1 MLSEFS
7 KTVSE
12 RILILDGAMG
22 SMLQRSSVSESD
34 FLGEH
39 NSDSLCLTRP
49 DVIQNIHR
57 SYIDAGADIISTC
70 SFGANRLVQQNY
82 GLADRAGDMARS
94 SARIARK
101 AADAASRKIWV
112 AGSAG
117 PTGRSLTLATDA
129 SDPTYRPVSFT
140 LMQEAYFQQ
149 FKALI
154 EGGVDLILLETWFDA
169 LNAKAAICALQDIGK
184 DIPVIISATVS
195 DKSGRTLTGQ
205 TLEAFFIA
213 IRHCPGITAFGINC
227 SLGAAMMAP
236 LVRDISAFSDI
247 PVIFYPNA
255 GVPDSFGQYSETP
268 AQTAAIM
275 KMLALEGTINIA
287 GGCCGTTPEHI
298 AAIAEAVSGIP
309 PRKCPPSHNGLQVSG
324 LETVSIDRS
333 LNFTNIG
340 ERTNVAGSR
349 RFAKMIAEGKY
360 ENALQVAAAQI
371 EGGASIID
379 VNMDDAMLDSTG
391 EMCRFL
397 RYAASDPAVSRAA
410 VMIDTSCW
418 ETAVEA
424 LQNVQGKSI
433 VNSISL
439 KDGEN
444 EFIRRARHIHSMG
457 AAMVVM
463 AFDEEG
469 QATTFDRKRDI
480 CARSY
485 RLLTEAGIP
494 PHDIIFDVN
503 VLTLCDGNVEHSRF
517 GIDFIETV
525 RWIKKELPGALTS
538 GGISNLSFAFRGNN
552 TVREAMHSV
561 FLYHA
566 IAAGLDMAI
575 VNPQM
580 LQVYD
585 NIDKKLLEGIE
596 DVIFDHS
603 PEAADRLVSLAA
615 NFSSSIAEVSP
626 GTDENLSTTPSGD
639 SEPVSPERK
648 VTELLIRGD
657 SSGLDEAVHE
667 CLTLFSE
674 AVKVIEGPL
683 MKGMEAVGT
692 LFSEGKMFLPQV
704 VRSAKVMREAVNI
717 LEPYMPRSSEGAL
730 RPKAV
735 IATVKG
741 DVHDIGKDITSIVLQ
756 CAGFEVCDLGVMV
769 PCDDIL
775 AKAEEI
781 GADIIGVSGLITPS
795 LARMEEICRE
805 MHIRGLDTPL
815 FVGGAA
821 TSALHTAVKLAPLYP
836 NVHYGA
842 DASASA
848 VMAKKYLAD
857 PAGFIAEE
865 DRKHSHLRTLWETS
879 ATRTEREV
887 TAAGE
892 SVRNIGA
899 PPGTFS
905 DIPLH
910 TLAVKELLPFFDWN
924 MFYAICGLK
933 AVQNTE
939 EQRCEARKT
948 ALEYLSE
955 GKFTVSI
962 QARFFDC
969 IRQGEDI
976 VSTDASLHLPMLRQE
991 TGGKLSM
998 ACFFSPEEPRQ
1009 LGIFA
1014 AKVEHSHCC
1023 CQACT
1028 DLIEHAVS
1036 VTLTEAASS
1045 MTERL
1050 LSEQKNLNIRTEK
1063 LKIILPGIGYPCC
1076 PDHSLKRDI
1085 LRLLDIG
1092 IRLSDSCAMLPE
1104 SSICGL
1110 IIANSEADYHDIR
1123 RIGREQYSNY
1133 SARRGFSHKEAS
1145 LFLSHLL

>member
-1 MLSEFS
+1 MSSEFS

-22 SMLQRSSVSESD
+22 SMLQRSSVTESD
-34 FLGEH
+34 FMGEH

-49 DVIQNIHR
+49 DVIESIHR

-82 GLADRAGDMARS
+82 GLADRAGEMACA

-101 AADAASRKIWV
+101 AADEASRKIWV

-117 PTGRSLTLATDA
+117 PTGRSLSLATDA
-129 SDPTYRPVSFT
+129 SDPTYRPVSFS
-140 LMQEAYFQQ
+140 LMQKAYFEQL
-149 FKALI
+149 KALI
-154 EGGVDLILLETWFDA
+154 EGGVDLILPETWFDA

-184 DIPVIISATVS
+184 EIPVIISATVS
-195 DKSGRTLTGQ
+195 DRSGRTLTGQ

-213 IRHCPGITAFGINC
+213 VRHCPGLTAFGINC

-236 LVRDISAFSDI
+236 LVRDIATFSDI

-255 GVPDSFGQYSETP
+255 GVPDSFGQYSETA

-275 KMLALEGTINIA
+275 KTLALEGTLNIA
-287 GGCCGTTPEHI
+287 GGCCGTTHEHI

-309 PRKCPPSHNGLQVSG
+309 PRKCPPPHNGLQLSG
-324 LETVSIDRS
+324 LETVNIDRS

-360 ENALQVAAAQI
+360 EDALQVAAAQI

-379 VNMDDAMLDSTG
+379 VNMDDAMLDSTR

-410 VMIDTSCW
+410 VMIDTSRW

-439 KDGEN
+439 KDGEE
-444 EFIRRARHIHSMG
+444 EFLRRACHIHSMG

-469 QATTFDRKRDI
+469 QATTFERKRDI
-480 CARSY
+480 CTRSY
-485 RLLTEAGIP
+485 ELLTEAGIP

-503 VLTLCDGNVEHSRF
+503 VLTLCDGNREHSRF
-517 GIDFIETV
+517 GIDFIEAV

-580 LQVYD
+580 LKVYD

-596 DVIFDHS
+596 DVIFDRS

-615 NFSSSIAEVSP
+615 GFSSNTVEVSS
-626 GTDENLSTTPSGD
+626 GTVSGD
-639 SEPVSPERK
+639 SEPMSPERK
-648 VTELLIRGD
+648 VTELLIKGD
-657 SSGLDEAVHE
+657 STGLEEAVHE
-667 CLTLFSE
+667 CLDLFSE

-683 MKGMEAVGT
+683 MKGMESVGT

-717 LEPYMPRSSEGAL
+717 LEPYMPRSSEGSH

-775 AKAEEI
+775 AKAAEI

-805 MHIRGLDTPL
+805 MNSRGLDTPL

-821 TSALHTAVKLAPLYP
+821 TSALHTAVKLAPLYH

-848 VMAKKYLAD
+848 VMAKKYLAN
-857 PAGFIAEE
+857 PAVFITEE
-865 DRKHSHLRTLWETS
+865 NEKHSQLRTLWETS
-879 ATRTEREV
+879 STCKEREV
-887 TAAGE
+887 TTDGE

-899 PPGTFS
+899 PSGTFS

-910 TLAVKELLPFFDWN
+910 TIAVKELLPFFDWN
-924 MFYAICGLK
+924 LFYAICGLK
-933 AVQNTE
+933 AIPDTGK
-939 EQRCEARKT
+939 QRCEARKT

-955 GKFTVSI
+955 GEYTVSV

-969 IRQGEDI
+969 IRRGEDI
-976 VSTDASLHLPMLRQE
+976 VSTDGSLKLPMLRQE
-991 TGGKLSM
+991 TGRKLSM
-998 ACFFSPEEPRQ
+998 ACFFSAEEARQ

-1014 AKVEHSHCC
+1014 VKVEHSHCC

-1045 MTERL
+1045 MTGRL
-1050 LSEQKNLNIRTEK
+1050 LTELKDRNTRTEK

-1085 LRLLDIG
+1085 LKLLDIG

-1123 RIGREQYSNY
+1123 RIGGEQYSNY